1 MQAVRITTGPNDT
14 YRMAPLALPTEQR
27 KGVVSAEGYRRQASG
42 AIPQANFNPNRA
54 DSIRA
59 IVLSDGTF
67 SGLASDAGTLLT
79 FVISGHMTLSSGVSK
94 PSGSAPLCRLDPGDI
109 LLTEGESS
117 SVPVDVRDQCRLVQI
132 GVPAEWPGPGAEVQ
146 RPGTLIA
153 RPSGRG
159 PKLKRIYKGA
169 DDKAYFGD
177 FSQLFPEQPNR
188 WGAAH
193 ALKGFRMLS
202 WEDGSMDWHPCVTN
216 QLAIALSGEME
227 MEVGGGGGA
236 VETFHAG
243 DICLAEDRTGE
254 GHIGRFRGVVNVVIM
269 VLETENLW

>member
-1 MQAVRITTGPNDT
+1 VKAVRITADPNKT
-14 YRMAPLALPTEQR
+14 YRIAPLPLPADHR

-42 AIPQANFNPNRA
+42 AIPRANFNPNRA
-54 DSIRA
+54 DSVRA
-59 IVLSDGTF
+59 IALSDGQFT
-67 SGLASDAGTLLT
+67 GLASRAGTLLT
-79 FVISGHMTLSSGVSK
+79 FVVSGDMTLATGSSE
-94 PSGSAPLCRLDPGDI
+94 LCRLEPGDI
-109 LLTEGESS
+109 LHTDAESS
-117 SVPVDVRDQCRLVQI
+117 SVPVEARHQCRLVQI
-132 GVPAEWPGPGAEVQ
+132 GVAADWPGAVAEVQ
-146 RPGTLIA
+146 GPGTLIA
-153 RPSGRG
+153 RPPGRT

-169 DDKAYFGD
+169 DDRAYYSE
-177 FSQLFPEQPNR
+177 FSQLFPETLNQ
-188 WGAAH
+188 WGTPH
-193 ALKGFRMLS
+193 AITGFRMLC
-202 WEDGSMDWHPCVTN
+202 WENGSMDWHPCVTN